1 MNTSSAPNKRSGT
14 TVFDAGAGWGP
25 WAPVMRRLSQGPRK
39 PKSAV
44 RGNFLRAFPRS
55 SWIYAAVVLVL
66 LTCVAVVFTVR
77 GLGTVEEQLVAVAPL
92 LWMMGVAALAA
103 ALWTALSVLVP
114 KIQWLRAMMLGAAVF
129 AVVTLVLMWPLAP
142 KYWSPIDIAL
152 LVGQLLALWAALGA
166 FAQAVGAFFSG
177 AILVP
182 LLWTLGVRPRA
193 ASAPLPPA
201 ARPEPGQPLAAPGS
215 PGEQA
220 PR

>member
-1 MNTSSAPNKRSGT
+1 M
-14 TVFDAGAGWGP
+14 
-25 WAPVMRRLSQGPRK
+25 

-103 ALWTALSVLVP
+103 ALWTVLSVLVP
-114 KIQWLRAMMLGAAVF
+114 KIQWLRAMMLGATVF
-129 AVVTLVLMWPLAP
+129 AVVTLALMWPLAP

-215 PGEQA
+215 PGEQV